1 MDVQTLRML
10 VWWIAGGKCPEW
22 WRLLG
27 FSAFLG
33 FSSYCQYTDCTILL
47 GSTHHQ
53 SSGGG
58 GSSNLKKPNTPMS
71 KFACQAE
78 LQESSPRRLL
88 STRWKWDKT
97 ATSDETF
104 LFPDPDSQFANHQPS
119 VFNVTDLISWWVNFI
134 ALCIGVSSTGALA
147 IIMWEERLV
156 WLGANTARPPAVLT
170 PT

>member
-53 SSGGG
+53 SSRGG

-78 LQESSPRRLL
+78 LQESSPLRVSCPLGENETRLRQVTRRFCARILTHNLQTTNCLCLMSRTLSPDELILLL
-88 STRWKWDKT
+88 SV
-97 ATSDETF
+97 SG
-104 LFPDPDSQFANHQPS
+104 S
-119 VFNVTDLISWWVNFI
+119 VAQELS
-134 ALCIGVSSTGALA
+134 
-147 IIMWEERLV
+147 
-156 WLGANTARPPAVLT
+156 P
-170 PT
+170 

>member
-10 VWWIAGGKCPEW
+10 VWWIAGGKCPEMMKIVEI
-22 WRLLG
+22 LG
-27 FSAFLG
+27 IPR
-33 FSSYCQYTDCTILL
+33 ILL
-47 GSTHHQ
+47 ILSIYWLYYPQRYTPQEQQRRRKFQ
-53 SSGGG
+53 SQETQHTNEQICL
-58 GSSNLKKPNTPMS
+58 SSRITGVIASLS
-71 KFACQAE
+71 
-78 LQESSPRRLL
+78 LL

-104 LFPDPDSQFANHQPS
+104 LCPDPDSQFANHQLS

>member
-53 SSGGG
+53 SSRGG

-78 LQESSPRRLL
+78 LQESSPLSLL

-104 LFPDPDSQFANHQPS
+104 LCPDPDSQFANHQPNRLCLMSRTLSPDELILLLS
-119 VFNVTDLISWWVNFI
+119 VSGSVAQELS
-134 ALCIGVSSTGALA
+134 
-147 IIMWEERLV
+147 
-156 WLGANTARPPAVLT
+156 P
-170 PT
+170 